1 MNERKLSR
9 KERLCVGECIHKHWS
24 HSSANTEDESR
35 NQKYE
40 QCLTSCNIRG

>member
-9 KERLCVGECIHKHWS
+9 KERLCVGKCIHKYWS
-24 HSSANTEDESR
+24 QSGANTEDESR

-40 QCLTSCNIRG
+40 QCLISCDICG